1 MRKKIYKLIR
11 ENNGLMKKGN
21 NIVAQCI
28 LFGISFVNIVHIL
41 FILKLT
47 IFINSSK
54 LSSLKLITKNITS
67 IYFSFHILKRT
78 IK

>member
-1 MRKKIYKLIR
+1 
-11 ENNGLMKKGN
+11 MKKGN

-67 IYFSFHILKRT
+67 IYFSFHILKLT